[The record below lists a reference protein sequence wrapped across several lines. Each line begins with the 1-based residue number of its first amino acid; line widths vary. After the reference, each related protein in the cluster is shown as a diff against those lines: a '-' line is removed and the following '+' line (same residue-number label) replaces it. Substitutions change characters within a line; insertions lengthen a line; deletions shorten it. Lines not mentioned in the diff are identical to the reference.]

1 MKIEFPATT
10 GANPIVEGDKVT
22 INYTPELENGTAGT
36 PTTLTYTY
44 TNGEWKQE
52 PTDTLQLPTEKGANN
67 VVSVKLPED
76 KVADNTEVKAQ
87 TTDVSGKTSAE
98 SDTTK
103 VVAPFD
109 DKTAQPTITVKP
121 VDVVSNGEAANNEPE
136 KAIVTVDTT
145 KNGQKAPKGSL
156 VKVYKEGELNTPIGE
171 GVIDEHGKAVITI
184 TENTNSAPQDIKSTD
199 SLVATV
205 QEVGTDG
212 TTPVKAPSIPSAA
225 VQVGTPAIG
234 KHDANN
240 PQSGGH
246 EGDETAPT
254 TAPTLTAVTTDEGL
268 GSVKVGLPT
277 DAVEGDRVIV
287 TFTPETPA
295 NTQQVSVTLTKGAN
309 GWTSNKPDLIANP
322 VNGNEVTIAKDKVK
336 DNTEV
341 TAVIKDLAD
350 NEKASEPSSVKAY
363 PNDRTP
369 LENGVAVAKAI
380 DTDDVSNA
388 TPEKF
393 TITGKSENGAVVK
406 AYVMHNGNKVEIG
419 SVTVN
424 DTNGSFSFDT
434 NDIKKDETLKAKLA
448 GFTFNT
454 ENGQATPITV
464 EATKEGKAPS
474 KEATVNAT
482 AARKGQRDD
491 HTETTA
497 PANPTIT
504 PYMEGFG
511 GAKVE
516 LPTPAE
522 GETLEVEIT
531 VTPKVDTANNGTL
544 TDGEAKKVTLTN
556 NGGNWSVVGNTNSD
570 LVTIKEIN
578 GKKVAIIS
586 GDKAPLGGTI
596 SATTTDFAGNK
607 QAQEATATLAKGP
620 TDETAK
626 EPDYSKDR
634 TDVPTIKAGRTEG
647 TSNDDQPNSGDIV
660 AKPGGDND
668 RMVVKYKDEN
678 GDAKEIAVKKDLE
691 QGKWVVD
698 EAATPSNGA
707 TKADASDYILQDDGT
722 VIVKGPQVQDG
733 SEAEAVGY
741 KTVNGQE
748 KASTEPYIA
757 GQKSDGTWYENQND
771 VPKNGDSQNP
781 LTKVE
786 RAVIS
791 AHKDDATPT
800 QTDKPT
806 VSKGDANTLEKGSA
820 KIQPGQDNT
829 EVVVNFRGYARTVT
843 ETPNSA
849 TGTEQA
855 QPTTRKAIT
864 TQSTQAD
871 SNADPIYT
879 GAQNTFAT
887 EEVDAVLVARKE
899 NGAWKLYSATKA
911 DYEHKETGTDGQQHP
926 SPRNLSPVSDDVAT
940 IDQNGNIVLKAAA
953 VKDNSQVSATGF
965 NAMKSPAE
973 GAKDT
978 DNITVDGDL
987 TADEVKNKTVDV
999 PTIQQL
1005 SDGNVVA
1012 KPGQDNNTMT
1022 VTYDKKDGGQ
1032 ETITVE
1038 KVKVT
1043 DSGAPEGATKWQVKD
1058 NAQLPEGVQLD
1069 PTTGAITIPKDKV
1082 KVDGKVN
1089 ATGKDEQSN
1098 VAQAE
1103 ELTVKA
1109 DATPESA
1116 EAAKV
1121 TTEGDK
1127 VVSEA
1132 GGDSKTQ
1139 TVNAVDPTT
1148 GEKTPIVVAEKDEN
1162 GKWKLADSDP
1172 NTGKS
1177 QESGNT
1183 ITITKDD
1190 GSKITLD
1197 KDTGKITI
1205 DPGVVSDGKSIST
1218 ETTDA
1223 SGNTTSSGEPV
1234 VPPKKE
1240 TSRETAD
1247 QPIITPLNE
1256 GENKGGV
1263 QIQPGADNT
1272 TFTVSYVKEPETTD
1286 GTANTDATAA
1296 AQREPDST
1304 LTAVKDPQTQQWSL
1318 SKDSQGK
1325 DIPSDVAEIN
1335 AEDGTITLKA
1345 KAVMDGSTVKATGT
1359 DILNNSVEAEQK
1371 QAPNNP
1377 DVVAPEAQPQP
1388 PRVEAEPETPP
1399 SPPDDSQT
1407 AVDQLDTPTLF
1418 QNTATGE
1425 VQVTPGTNVDFI
1437 SFTAAIG
1444 GQTQNFAFIKDEQ
1457 NQWEKYVMKITGDQV
1472 DKDGNG
1478 VLSGNETIEYVPVDS
1493 NIGSPPF
1500 TIRNITSDKLTNITV
1515 GRAGDEYLTVT
1526 PDETVQDHMDIG
1538 GKGAHTVHEF
1548 KVKKA
1553 DSTEAVPEK
1562 MHVLS
1567 NGEELVAPII
1577 QAQYDSTAQK
1587 YRIKVIADP
1596 TKLSAVQ
1603 FDIDVTGSDSVFAL
1617 KSNGTNWSYYN
1628 HWTTTGNH
1636 NDGPNKLLVK
1646 QGEANNIIY
1655 IEDVGSGE
1663 TLYINSADRNTNT
1676 EDFVRNIL
1684 YGTKANVDDK
1694 RMDNFYGSKVEHD
1707 VIADSSTIGP
1717 IALTQVNM
1725 KQDPQPYTGS
1735 VQPAGGSGGTNTGG
1749 DSSGT
1754 QTGSGTTAP
1763 TTPTP
1768 KEEYDTPTATVD
1780 SQNKGGVIV
1789 SPRSEN
1795 ENSGQ
1800 PKTKHFRVD
1809 YQQPDGTNKSI
1820 WFKYGENNQWAL
1832 DSSKH
1837 HNEQNSIS
1845 VDTNNNGNGPIKLD
1859 TSTGKVTF
1867 APSAV
1872 KDGSEV
1878 YISALAPDGT
1888 TARRQAKVKAE
1899 VELQPMK
1906 PTAEID
1912 SVNRGGAIVTP
1923 KDNTNKF
1930 KLTYTDEQNK
1940 TKTLVYEKENGS
1952 WKLKQVDGQNNT
1964 LAPQG
1969 VTLSNDGT
1977 GKVTLSPNAV
1987 KDGSQVKIESYNN
2000 EDRITQS
2007 ADVTTTTD
2015 KVEYTNVVGND
2026 NGTPTGR
2033 VGYAEGTGVFGIPW
2047 HNQIDVY
2054 QDWSNNSS
2062 WGLQQVQEGKYGN
2075 SKPTSVSKDGQGA
2088 KYTWGNS
2095 NDTVYVHESLGIIN
2109 DQSGKN
2115 FKLNFNFQQGN
2126 DTLIVGN
2133 DLGTRYKS
2141 QRQQGTDVISV
2152 NMGDGDDLLMV
2163 GTDNEYFDEF
2173 RNKKTGEID
2182 VFAIGADGASNWVSS
2197 GGGDWEKLNNQ
2208 INHGG
2213 QNSGGR
2219 IENAT
2224 INMGNGDD
2232 TIIVE
2237 GITYQ
2242 NWSPVINSTINL
2254 GDGNNRF
2261 IVAPNG
2267 AYAYKPGHYF
2277 NSPMQAR
2284 GSVEASKIIGGKD
2297 SDYVRGALFEKGAN
2311 IQLNAGNDIFI
2322 ANRFQSSTLDMGSGD
2337 DIVEIKNYS
2346 KNEQGQTIAGNG
2358 TIAWDTEIGEGSRIN
2373 LGSGNDTFRQDS
2385 KGIGAGSLIDGG
2397 TGIDLYR
2404 IAGGARATTDK
2415 VKGFERIELMDNGA
2429 VIGIRY
2435 GDLKNSGLEGP
2446 VKIYKG
2452 LKVDNGDKVK
2462 VDLGNNNNDW
2472 LTDTSVSSSKLGD
2485 SSGGLSSG
2493 TSWNKSSSVTENGI
2507 KYYVYTINNDDKHA
2521 VWIQDGIL
2529 VI

>member
-1 MKIEFPATT
+1 MKIEFPETT
-10 GANPIVEGDKVT
+10 GENPIVEGDKVA
-22 INYTPELENGTAGT
+22 INYTSENTDGTAGT

-44 TNGEWKQE
+44 TGGKWVQDEKDSLKLT
-52 PTDTLQLPTEKGANN
+52 PTTDQSGK
-67 VVSVKLPED
+67 VSVTIPED
-76 KVADNTEVKAQ
+76 KVADKTSVSAT
-87 TTDVSGKTSAE
+87 TTDVAGRTSAE
-98 SDTTK
+98 SETSKKD
-103 VVAPFD
+103 APFD
-109 DKTAQPTITVKP
+109 VKSDKPAIT
-121 VDVVSNGEAANNEPE
+121 SI
-136 KAIVTVDTT
+136 KAIDTSATADKDPERVIIEGTSTEADGT
-145 KNGQKAPKGSL
+145 KVYL
-156 VKVYKEGELNTPIGE
+156 YKEGQTNGQPIAETTVTSGKFKFDISEPTATPL
-171 GVIDEHGKAVITI
+171 AVG
-184 TENTNSAPQDIKSTD
+184 DRF
-199 SLVATV
+199 VATV
-205 QEVGTDG
+205 QTFAGDKATEEVSQ
-212 TTPVKAPSIPSAA
+212 PSEALAVPEVK
-225 VQVGTPAIG
+225 VG
-234 KHDANN
+234 KHNDADVTN
-240 PQSGGH
+240 SGGH
-246 EGDETAPT
+246 TGDETVPT
-254 TAPTLTAVTTDEGL
+254 TAPTLEALTDDANL

-287 TFTPETPA
+287 TFTPEDQSKGEKVT
-295 NTQQVSVTLTKGAN
+295 VTLTKKN
-309 GWTSNKPDLIANP
+309 GQWESDTPDLIANP

-350 NEKASEPSSVKAY
+350 NTTAASPNATAY
-363 PNDRTP
+363 PNERTP
-369 LENGVAVAKAI
+369 LSSVTLEKAI
-380 DTDDVSNA
+380 DTDAISNA

-393 TITGKSENGAVVK
+393 TIKGTAEKDATVTATITLPGGEKVVI
-406 AYVMHNGNKVEIG
+406 GTFKVTEE
-419 SVTVN
+419 
-424 DTNGSFSFDT
+424 NGSFSFDT
-434 NDIKKDETLKAKLA
+434 TDIKKDDALKAKLTN
-448 GFTFNT
+448 FTFNT

-474 KEATVNAT
+474 HAQTVNAK
-482 AARKGQRDD
+482 AAEKGV
-491 HTETTA
+491 TEQHEEKTA

-531 VTPKVDTANNGTL
+531 VTPKVAGTANNGTL

-556 NGGNWSVVGNTNSD
+556 TGGNWSVVGNTNSD

-607 QAQEATATLAKGP
+607 QTQPETKDLNKGP

-668 RMVVKYKDEN
+668 RMVVKYKDEDGN
-678 GDAKEIAVKKDLE
+678 AKEIAIKKDLD

-698 EAATPSNGA
+698 DTATPSNGA
-707 TKADASDYILQDDGT
+707 QKAERSDYILQDDGT

-748 KASTEPYIA
+748 KASTAPYVD
-757 GQKSDGTWYENQND
+757 GKNSDGTWKQESELIKDSVTNQ
-771 VPKNGDSQNP
+771 P
-781 LTKVE
+781 LTRETK
-786 RAVIS
+786 AIITT
-791 AHKDDATPT
+791 HKDDATPT
-800 QTDKPT
+800 QTDKPS
-806 VSKGDANTLEKGSA
+806 VSKGDASTLEKGSA
-820 KIQPGQDNT
+820 KIKPGQDNT
-829 EVVVNFRGYARTVT
+829 EVVVNFQGYARTVT

-849 TGTEQA
+849 TGTGQT
-855 QPTTRKAIT
+855 QPTERKIIT

-871 SNADPIYT
+871 SNADPIYA
-879 GAQNTFAT
+879 GAQKTFAT

-899 NGAWKLYSATKA
+899 NGEWKLYSATKA
-911 DYEHKETGTDGQQHP
+911 DYEHKEQGNDGQQYP

-940 IDQNGNIVLKAAA
+940 IDKDGNIVLKAAA
-953 VKDNSQVSATGF
+953 VKDNTQVSATGF
-965 NAMKSPAE
+965 NAMKSPATGE
-973 GAKDT
+973 KDT

-987 TADEVKNKTVDV
+987 TAEEVKNKTVDV

-1005 SDGNVVA
+1005 NDGSVVA
-1012 KPGQDNNTMT
+1012 KPGQDNKEMT
-1022 VTYDKKDGGQ
+1022 VTYPNKEGQ
-1032 ETITVE
+1032 NQTITVE
-1038 KVKVT
+1038 KVAVNGDGVPAGT
-1043 DSGAPEGATKWQVKD
+1043 TKWQLK
-1058 NAQLPEGVQLD
+1058 NGSQLPDGVQLD

-1082 KVDGKVN
+1082 KVDEKVN
-1089 ATGKDEQSN
+1089 ATGKDEQN
-1098 VAQAE
+1098 NEAKAE

-1127 VVSEA
+1127 VVSEP

-1139 TVNAVDPTT
+1139 TANEVDPNT
-1148 GEKTPIVVAEKDEN
+1148 GEKTPIVVAEKGED
-1162 GKWKLADSDP
+1162 GTWKLADNDP
-1172 NTGKS
+1172 NKANTSAVTDNGS
-1177 QESGNT
+1177 T
-1183 ITITKDD
+1183 ITINKGD
-1190 GSKITLD
+1190 GKTITID
-1197 KDTGKITI
+1197 KNTGKITI

-1240 TSRETAD
+1240 TSTDSAD
-1247 QPIITPLNE
+1247 KPIITLLND

-1263 QIQPGADNT
+1263 QIKPGADNT
-1272 TFTVSYVKEPETTD
+1272 TFTVRYVKEPEMTD
-1286 GTANTDATAA
+1286 GNTNADAATR
-1296 AQREPDST
+1296 AQDST
-1304 LTAVKDPQTQQWSL
+1304 LTAVKDKQTGKWSL

-1780 SQNKGGVIV
+1780 SQNRGGVIV
-1789 SPRSEN
+1789 SPRSES

-1837 HNEQNSIS
+1837 NEQNGIS
-1845 VDTNNNGNGPIKLD
+1845 VDTNNNGNGLIKLD
-1859 TSTGKVTF
+1859 PQSGKVTF

-1923 KDNTNKF
+1923 KENTNKF
-1930 KLTYTDEQNK
+1930 KLTYYDENNQK
-1940 TKTLVYEKENGS
+1940 KELTYEKGT
-1952 WKLKQVDGQNNT
+1952 DGQWALKSGT
-1964 LAPQG
+1964 QAPSG
-1969 VTLSNDGT
+1969 VALSNDGT

-1987 KDGSQVKIESYNN
+1987 KDRSLVKIESYNN

-2015 KVEYTNVVGND
+2015 KVEYTNVVGNAK
-2026 NGTPTGR
+2026 GTPTGR
-2033 VGYAEGTGVFGIPW
+2033 VGYAEGTGILGIKW
-2047 HNQIDVY
+2047 HDQIDVY

-2075 SKPTSVSKDGQGA
+2075 SKPTSVSKNGQGA
-2088 KYTWGNS
+2088 TYTWGNS

-2346 KNEQGQTIAGNG
+2346 KDEQGRTFAGNG

-2452 LKVDNGDKVK
+2452 VNVNNGDKVK

-2472 LTDTSVSSSKLGD
+2472 LTGTNTNSSQWGD
-2485 SSGGLSSG
+2485 ASG
-2493 TSWNKSSSVTENGI
+2493 TSWNKSSSAVTENGI

>member
-10 GANPIVEGDKVT
+10 GENPIVEGDKVT
-22 INYTPELENGTAGT
+22 INYTPENTDGTAGT

-44 TNGEWKQE
+44 TGGNWVQDEKDSLKLE
-52 PTDTLQLPTEKGANN
+52 PTTDQSGK
-67 VVSVKLPED
+67 VSVTIPED
-76 KVADNTEVKAQ
+76 KVADKTSVSAT
-87 TTDVSGKTSAE
+87 TTDVAGRTSAE
-98 SDTTK
+98 SETSKKD
-103 VVAPFD
+103 APFD
-109 DKTAQPTITVKP
+109 VKSDKPAIT
-121 VDVVSNGEAANNEPE
+121 SI
-136 KAIVTVDTT
+136 KAIDTSTTADKDPERVIIEGTSTEADGT
-145 KNGQKAPKGSL
+145 KVYL
-156 VKVYKEGELNTPIGE
+156 YKEGQTNGQPIAETTVTSGKFKFDISEPTATPL
-171 GVIDEHGKAVITI
+171 AVG
-184 TENTNSAPQDIKSTD
+184 DRF
-199 SLVATV
+199 VATV
-205 QEVGTDG
+205 QTFAGNKATEEVSQPSDAFTV
-212 TTPVKAPSIPSAA
+212 PEVKL
-225 VQVGTPAIG
+225 G
-234 KHDANN
+234 KHDDNNVAN
-240 PQSGGH
+240 SGGH
-246 EGDETAPT
+246 TGDTTEPT
-254 TAPTLTAVTTDEGL
+254 TAPTLEALTDDANL

-287 TFTPETPA
+287 TFTPEDQSKGEKVT
-295 NTQQVSVTLTKGAN
+295 VTLTKKN
-309 GWTSNKPDLIANP
+309 GQWESGTPDLIANP
-322 VNGNEVTIAKDKVK
+322 VNGNEVTIEKGKVK

-363 PNDRTP
+363 PNNRTL

-393 TITGKSENGAVVK
+393 TITGKSEKGAVVK
-406 AYVMHNGNKVEIG
+406 AYVTHNGEKVEIG
-419 SVTVN
+419 SFEVTSE
-424 DTNGSFSFDT
+424 DGSFSFDT
-434 NDIKKDETLKAKLA
+434 TDIKKDDALKAKLP

-454 ENGQATPITV
+454 NGSATPITV

-474 KEATVNAT
+474 HAQTVNAK
-482 AARKGQRDD
+482 AAEKGV
-491 HTETTA
+491 TEQHEEKTA

-531 VTPKVDTANNGTL
+531 VTPKVAGTNNNATPTNG
-544 TDGEAKKVTLTN
+544 DAKKVTLAY
-556 NGGNWSVVGNTNSD
+556 NGSEWTVQNSNGSD
-570 LVTIKEIN
+570 NSLVTLKDIG

-607 QAQEATATLAKGP
+607 PEAVTQNLNKGP

-626 EPDYSKDR
+626 EPDYSKAR

-647 TSNDDQPNSGDIV
+647 TGTNGDQPNAGDIV

-668 RMVVKYKDEN
+668 RMVVKYKDNE
-678 GDAKEIAVKKDLE
+678 GKDKEIVVKKDLE
-691 QGKWVVD
+691 QGKWVLD
-698 EAATPSNGA
+698 TTQPAEQDKKPAEG
-707 TKADASDYILQDDGT
+707 DYIIKDDGT

-741 KTVNGQE
+741 KGG
-748 KASTEPYIA
+748 KASTDPYVD
-757 GQKSDGTWYENQND
+757 GKNSDGTWKQKSELIKDSVTNQ
-771 VPKNGDSQNP
+771 P
-781 LTKVE
+781 LTRETK
-786 RAVIS
+786 AIITT
-791 AHKDDATPT
+791 HKDDNSPT

-806 VSKGDANTLEKGSA
+806 VSKGDENTLEKGSA
-820 KIQPGQDNT
+820 KIKPGQDNT
-829 EVVVNFRGYARTVT
+829 EVVVNFKGYARTVT

-849 TGTEQA
+849 TGTGQA

-864 TQSTQAD
+864 TKAVQAGND
-871 SNADPIYT
+871 SDPIYT

-899 NGAWKLYSATKA
+899 NGEWKLYSATKE
-911 DYEHKETGTDGQQHP
+911 DYEHKEQGDDGQQHP

-940 IDQNGNIVLKAAA
+940 IDKDGNIVLKAAA
-953 VKDNSQVSATGF
+953 VKDNTQVSATGF
-965 NAMKSPAE
+965 NAMKSPAQ
-973 GAKDT
+973 GAKD
-978 DNITVDGDL
+978 DNNITVDGDL
-987 TADEVKNKTVDV
+987 TAEEVKNKTVDV

-1005 SDGNVVA
+1005 NDGSVVA
-1012 KPGQDNNTMT
+1012 KPGQDNKEMT
-1022 VTYDKKDGGQ
+1022 VTYTAPNGEQK
-1032 ETITVE
+1032 TI
-1038 KVKVT
+1038 KVKET
-1043 DSGAPEGATKWQVKD
+1043 TISDSNAPEGSTKWVVEGQNPD
-1058 NAQLPEGVQLD
+1058 NLEVN

-1082 KVDGKVN
+1082 KVDEKVN
-1089 ATGKDEQSN
+1089 ATGKDEQN
-1098 VAQAE
+1098 NEAKAE

-1127 VVSEA
+1127 VVSEP

-1139 TVNAVDPTT
+1139 TVNEVDPNT
-1148 GEKTPIVVAEKDEN
+1148 GEKTPIVVAEKGED
-1162 GKWKLADSDP
+1162 GKWKLDESDP
-1172 NTGKS
+1172 NKDNANGATV
-1177 QESGNT
+1177 QDNGNK
-1183 ITITKDD
+1183 ITITKD
-1190 GSKITLD
+1190 GNTITLD

-1223 SGNTTSSGEPV
+1223 SGNTTSSEEPI

-1240 TSRETAD
+1240 TSTDRAEK
-1247 QPIITPLNE
+1247 PIITPLDN

-1263 QIQPGADNT
+1263 QIKPGSDNT

-1286 GTANTDATAA
+1286 GNTNTTDAATRT
-1296 AQREPDST
+1296 QDST
-1304 LTAVKDPQTQQWSL
+1304 LTAVKDKQTGKWSF
-1318 SKDSQGK
+1318 SETVA
-1325 DIPSDVAEIN
+1325 SDVAEIN

-1345 KAVMDGSTVKATGT
+1345 KAVMDGSKVKAEGQ
-1359 DILNNSVEAEQK
+1359 DILGNK
-1371 QAPNNP
+1371 QAADEGTAPNNP
-1377 DVVAPEAQPQP
+1377 DVVAPEAQPKP
-1388 PRVEAEPETPP
+1388 PQIVETPP
-1399 SPPDDSQT
+1399 APPAPPAT
-1407 AVDQLDTPTLF
+1407 ETPTLF
-1418 QNTATGE
+1418 ENVKPGE
-1425 VQVTPGTNVDFI
+1425 V
-1437 SFTAAIG
+1437 
-1444 GQTQNFAFIKDEQ
+1444 
-1457 NQWEKYVMKITGDQV
+1457 KITAGQGVDYINFKVQV
-1472 DKDGNG
+1472 DTREAGSAGTAEENSYLNYVLVKNEAGTGWDQFVYRITDTNKNDSIDEGTDSFVDVTNDPNTMKLDMVDSSSGVFVLKEKQFMSGSAEMRTRLGAMLGDKINKNAKTDKIFDIIIGREGSETIDLPNTNGRKDKT
-1478 VLSGNETIEYVPVDS
+1478 VLST
-1493 NIGSPPF
+1493 
-1500 TIRNITSDKLTNITV
+1500 
-1515 GRAGDEYLTVT
+1515 
-1526 PDETVQDHMDIG
+1526 
-1538 GKGAHTVHEF
+1538 KGAIEDFTLISAGNF
-1548 KVKKA
+1548 DTSTNTSSNFTKA
-1553 DSTEAVPEK
+1553 PK
-1562 MHVLS
+1562 YHHVLS
-1567 NGEELVAPII
+1567 NGEDITSPVFKVTKVGNSTEIEVLVDKDLNAVGFDLSSFRGR
-1577 QAQYDSTAQK
+1577 YEWKRHYLTNNGTWEDSTSSYEGDGLITRK
-1587 YRIKVIADP
+1587 TELDSETKVGFIIKAADGIN
-1596 TKLSAVQ
+1596 LS
-1603 FDIDVTGSDSVFAL
+1603 
-1617 KSNGTNWSYYN
+1617 
-1628 HWTTTGNH
+1628 
-1636 NDGPNKLLVK
+1636 
-1646 QGEANNIIY
+1646 
-1655 IEDVGSGE
+1655 
-1663 TLYINSADRNTNT
+1663 
-1676 EDFVRNIL
+1676 
-1684 YGTKANVDDK
+1684 VDDQ
-1694 RMDNFYGSKVEHD
+1694 YLPE
-1707 VIADSSTIGP
+1707 
-1717 IALTQVNM
+1717 
-1725 KQDPQPYTGS
+1725 
-1735 VQPAGGSGGTNTGG
+1735 TGG
-1749 DSSGT
+1749 DAEHRLLKNIVYGAKKDSNTGEMPKYYPVDGDPDINESGSNGIKLANIDLKYPDVVVA
-1754 QTGSGTTAP
+1754 Q
-1763 TTPTP
+1763 PTP
-1768 KEEYDTPTATVD
+1768 APKPVEPAPKPAEPAPKVEELDQPVAKQD
-1780 SQNKGGVIV
+1780 SSNGKTGGVIV
-1789 SPRSEN
+1789 APKETSSTTNAEL
-1795 ENSGQ
+1795 
-1800 PKTKHFRVD
+1800 KTKNFRVD
-1809 YQQPDGTNKSI
+1809 YQQPDGANKAI
-1820 WFKYGENNQWAL
+1820 WFKYDESQRKWTL
-1832 DSSKH
+1832 DSTKANGLSQLPSTITL
-1837 HNEQNSIS
+1837 NES
-1845 VDTNNNGNGPIKLD
+1845 NGQ
-1859 TSTGKVTF
+1859 VTF

-1872 KDGSEV
+1872 KDKTNV
-1878 YISALAPDGT
+1878 TITALDSNGVARKNA
-1888 TARRQAKVKAE
+1888 TAQAAQE
-1899 VELQPMK
+1899 PQPVR

-1923 KDNTNKF
+1923 KENTNKF
-1930 KLTYTDEQNK
+1930 KLTYYDENNQK
-1940 TKTLVYEKENGS
+1940 KELTYEKGT
-1952 WKLKQVDGQNNT
+1952 DGQWALKSGT
-1964 LAPQG
+1964 QAPSG
-1969 VTLSNDGT
+1969 VALSNDETGT
-1977 GKVTLSPNAV
+1977 VTLSPNAV

-2015 KVEYTNVVGND
+2015 KVEYTNVVGNG

-2033 VGYAEGTGVFGIPW
+2033 VGYAEGTGIFGIKW
-2047 HNQIDVY
+2047 HDQIDVY

-2088 KYTWGNS
+2088 TYTWGNN

-2115 FKLNFNFQQGN
+2115 YKLNFNFQQGN

-2173 RNKKTGEID
+2173 RNKKTGEIE
-2182 VFAIGADGASNWVSS
+2182 VFAIGADGASNWASS

-2242 NWSPVINSTINL
+2242 NWSPVINSTIYL

-2346 KNEQGQTIAGNG
+2346 KDEQGQTFAGNG

-2452 LKVDNGDKVK
+2452 LNVDNNDKVK

-2472 LTDTSVSSSKLGD
+2472 LTGTNTNSSQWGD
-2485 SSGGLSSG
+2485 ASASG
-2493 TSWNKSSSVTENGI
+2493 TSWNKSKDAVTENGRT
-2507 KYYVYTINNDDKHA
+2507 YDVYTINGDQKVQ
-2521 VWIQDGIL
+2521 VWIENGIL

>member
-1 MKIEFPATT
+1 MKIEFPETT
-10 GANPIVEGDKVT
+10 GENPIVEGDKVA
-22 INYTPELENGTAGT
+22 INYTSENTDGTAGT

-44 TNGEWKQE
+44 TGGKWVQDEKDSLKLT
-52 PTDTLQLPTEKGANN
+52 PTTDQSGK
-67 VVSVKLPED
+67 VSVTIPED
-76 KVADNTEVKAQ
+76 KVADKTSVSAT
-87 TTDVSGKTSAE
+87 TTDVAGRTSAE
-98 SDTTK
+98 SETSKKD
-103 VVAPFD
+103 APFD
-109 DKTAQPTITVKP
+109 VKSDKPAIT
-121 VDVVSNGEAANNEPE
+121 SI
-136 KAIVTVDTT
+136 KAIDTSATADKDPERVIIEGTSTEADGT
-145 KNGQKAPKGSL
+145 KVYL
-156 VKVYKEGELNTPIGE
+156 YKEGQTNGQPIAETTVTSGKFKFDISEPTATPL
-171 GVIDEHGKAVITI
+171 AVG
-184 TENTNSAPQDIKSTD
+184 DRF
-199 SLVATV
+199 VATV
-205 QEVGTDG
+205 QTFAGDKATEEVSQ
-212 TTPVKAPSIPSAA
+212 PSEALAVPEVK
-225 VQVGTPAIG
+225 VG
-234 KHDANN
+234 KHNDADVTN
-240 PQSGGH
+240 SGGH
-246 EGDETAPT
+246 TGDETVPT
-254 TAPTLTAVTTDEGL
+254 TAPTLEALTDDANL

-287 TFTPETPA
+287 TFTPEDQSKGEKVT
-295 NTQQVSVTLTKGAN
+295 VTLTKKN
-309 GWTSNKPDLIANP
+309 GQWESDTPDLIANP

-350 NEKASEPSSVKAY
+350 NTTAASPNATAY
-363 PNDRTP
+363 PNERTP
-369 LENGVAVAKAI
+369 LSSVTLEKAI
-380 DTDDVSNA
+380 DTDAISNA

-393 TITGKSENGAVVK
+393 TIKGTAEKDATVTATITLPGGEKVVI
-406 AYVMHNGNKVEIG
+406 GTFKVTEE
-419 SVTVN
+419 
-424 DTNGSFSFDT
+424 NGSFSFDT
-434 NDIKKDETLKAKLA
+434 TDIKKDDALKAKLTN
-448 GFTFNT
+448 FTFNT

-474 KEATVNAT
+474 HAQTVNAK
-482 AARKGQRDD
+482 AAEKGV
-491 HTETTA
+491 TEQHEEKTA

-531 VTPKVDTANNGTL
+531 VTPKVAGTANNGTL

-556 NGGNWSVVGNTNSD
+556 TGGNWSVVGNTNSD

-607 QAQEATATLAKGP
+607 QTQPETKDLNKGP

-668 RMVVKYKDEN
+668 RMVVKYKDEDGN
-678 GDAKEIAVKKDLE
+678 AKEIAIKKDLD

-698 EAATPSNGA
+698 DTATPSNGA
-707 TKADASDYILQDDGT
+707 QKAERSDYILQDDGT

-748 KASTEPYIA
+748 KASTAPYVD
-757 GQKSDGTWYENQND
+757 GKNSDGTWKQESELIKDSVTNQ
-771 VPKNGDSQNP
+771 P
-781 LTKVE
+781 LTRETK
-786 RAVIS
+786 AIITT
-791 AHKDDATPT
+791 HKDDATPT
-800 QTDKPT
+800 QTDKPS
-806 VSKGDANTLEKGSA
+806 VSKGDASTLEKGSA
-820 KIQPGQDNT
+820 KIKPGQDNT
-829 EVVVNFRGYARTVT
+829 EVVVNFQGYARTVT

-849 TGTEQA
+849 TGTGQT
-855 QPTTRKAIT
+855 QPTERKIIT

-871 SNADPIYT
+871 SNADPIYA
-879 GAQNTFAT
+879 GAQKTFAT

-899 NGAWKLYSATKA
+899 NGEWKLYSATKA
-911 DYEHKETGTDGQQHP
+911 DYEHKEQGNDGQQYP

-940 IDQNGNIVLKAAA
+940 IDKDGNIVLKAAA
-953 VKDNSQVSATGF
+953 VKDNTQVSATGF
-965 NAMKSPAE
+965 NAMKSPATGE
-973 GAKDT
+973 KDT

-987 TADEVKNKTVDV
+987 TAEEVKNKTVDV

-1005 SDGNVVA
+1005 NDGSVVA
-1012 KPGQDNNTMT
+1012 KPGQDNKEMT
-1022 VTYDKKDGGQ
+1022 VTYPNKEGQ
-1032 ETITVE
+1032 NQTITVE
-1038 KVKVT
+1038 KVAVNGDGVPAGT
-1043 DSGAPEGATKWQVKD
+1043 TKWQLK
-1058 NAQLPEGVQLD
+1058 NGSQLPDGVQLD

-1082 KVDGKVN
+1082 KVDEKVN
-1089 ATGKDEQSN
+1089 ATGKDEQN
-1098 VAQAE
+1098 NEAKAE

-1127 VVSEA
+1127 VVSEP

-1139 TVNAVDPTT
+1139 TANEVDPNT
-1148 GEKTPIVVAEKDEN
+1148 GEKTPIVVAEKGED
-1162 GKWKLADSDP
+1162 GTWKLADNDP
-1172 NTGKS
+1172 NKANTSAVTDNGS
-1177 QESGNT
+1177 T
-1183 ITITKDD
+1183 ITINKGD
-1190 GSKITLD
+1190 GKTITID
-1197 KDTGKITI
+1197 KNTGKITI

-1240 TSRETAD
+1240 TSTDSAD
-1247 QPIITPLNE
+1247 KPIITLLND

-1263 QIQPGADNT
+1263 QIKPGADNT
-1272 TFTVSYVKEPETTD
+1272 TFTVRYVKEPEMTD
-1286 GTANTDATAA
+1286 GNTNADAATR
-1296 AQREPDST
+1296 AQDST
-1304 LTAVKDPQTQQWSL
+1304 LTAVKDKQTGKWSL

-1780 SQNKGGVIV
+1780 SQNRGGVIV
-1789 SPRSEN
+1789 SPRSES

-1837 HNEQNSIS
+1837 NEQNGIS
-1845 VDTNNNGNGPIKLD
+1845 VDTNNNGNGLIKLD
-1859 TSTGKVTF
+1859 PQSGKVTF

-1923 KDNTNKF
+1923 KENTNKF
-1930 KLTYTDEQNK
+1930 KLTYYDENNQK
-1940 TKTLVYEKENGS
+1940 KELTYEKGT
-1952 WKLKQVDGQNNT
+1952 DGQWALKSGT
-1964 LAPQG
+1964 QAPSG
-1969 VTLSNDGT
+1969 VALSNDGT

-1987 KDGSQVKIESYNN
+1987 KDRSLVKIESYNN
-2000 EDRITQS
+2000 EDRITQ
-2007 ADVTTTTD
+2007 
-2015 KVEYTNVVGND
+2015 
-2026 NGTPTGR
+2026 
-2033 VGYAEGTGVFGIPW
+2033 
-2047 HNQIDVY
+2047 
-2054 QDWSNNSS
+2054 
-2062 WGLQQVQEGKYGN
+2062 
-2075 SKPTSVSKDGQGA
+2075 
-2088 KYTWGNS
+2088 
-2095 NDTVYVHESLGIIN
+2095 
-2109 DQSGKN
+2109 
-2115 FKLNFNFQQGN
+2115 
-2126 DTLIVGN
+2126 
-2133 DLGTRYKS
+2133 
-2141 QRQQGTDVISV
+2141 
-2152 NMGDGDDLLMV
+2152 
-2163 GTDNEYFDEF
+2163 
-2173 RNKKTGEID
+2173 
-2182 VFAIGADGASNWVSS
+2182 
-2197 GGGDWEKLNNQ
+2197 
-2208 INHGG
+2208 
-2213 QNSGGR
+2213 
-2219 IENAT
+2219 
-2224 INMGNGDD
+2224 
-2232 TIIVE
+2232 
-2237 GITYQ
+2237 
-2242 NWSPVINSTINL
+2242 
-2254 GDGNNRF
+2254 
-2261 IVAPNG
+2261 
-2267 AYAYKPGHYF
+2267 
-2277 NSPMQAR
+2277 
-2284 GSVEASKIIGGKD
+2284 
-2297 SDYVRGALFEKGAN
+2297 
-2311 IQLNAGNDIFI
+2311 
-2322 ANRFQSSTLDMGSGD
+2322 
-2337 DIVEIKNYS
+2337 
-2346 KNEQGQTIAGNG
+2346 
-2358 TIAWDTEIGEGSRIN
+2358 
-2373 LGSGNDTFRQDS
+2373 
-2385 KGIGAGSLIDGG
+2385 
-2397 TGIDLYR
+2397 
-2404 IAGGARATTDK
+2404 
-2415 VKGFERIELMDNGA
+2415 
-2429 VIGIRY
+2429 
-2435 GDLKNSGLEGP
+2435 
-2446 VKIYKG
+2446 
-2452 LKVDNGDKVK
+2452 
-2462 VDLGNNNNDW
+2462 
-2472 LTDTSVSSSKLGD
+2472 
-2485 SSGGLSSG
+2485 
-2493 TSWNKSSSVTENGI
+2493 
-2507 KYYVYTINNDDKHA
+2507 
-2521 VWIQDGIL
+2521 
-2529 VI
+2529 

>member
-1 MKIEFPATT
+1 MHSAPPSYNEGYVKIEFPETT
-10 GANPIVEGDKVT
+10 GENPIVEGDKVA
-22 INYTPELENGTAGT
+22 INYTSENTDGTAGT

-44 TNGEWKQE
+44 TGGKWVQDEKDSLKLT
-52 PTDTLQLPTEKGANN
+52 PTTDQSGK
-67 VVSVKLPED
+67 VSVTIPED
-76 KVADNTEVKAQ
+76 KVADKTSVSAT
-87 TTDVSGKTSAE
+87 TTDVAGRTSAE
-98 SDTTK
+98 SETSKKD
-103 VVAPFD
+103 APFD
-109 DKTAQPTITVKP
+109 VKSDKPAIT
-121 VDVVSNGEAANNEPE
+121 SI
-136 KAIVTVDTT
+136 KAIDTSATADKDPERVIIEGTSTEADGT
-145 KNGQKAPKGSL
+145 KVYL
-156 VKVYKEGELNTPIGE
+156 YKEGQTNGQPIAETTVTSGKFKFDISEPTATPL
-171 GVIDEHGKAVITI
+171 AVG
-184 TENTNSAPQDIKSTD
+184 DRF
-199 SLVATV
+199 VATV
-205 QEVGTDG
+205 QTFAGDKATEEVSQ
-212 TTPVKAPSIPSAA
+212 PSEALAVPEVK
-225 VQVGTPAIG
+225 VG
-234 KHDANN
+234 KHNDADVTN
-240 PQSGGH
+240 SGGH
-246 EGDETAPT
+246 TGDETVPT
-254 TAPTLTAVTTDEGL
+254 TAPTLEALTDDANL

-287 TFTPETPA
+287 TFTPEDQSKGEKVT
-295 NTQQVSVTLTKGAN
+295 VTLTKKN
-309 GWTSNKPDLIANP
+309 GQWESDTPDLIANP

-350 NEKASEPSSVKAY
+350 NTTAASPNATAY
-363 PNDRTP
+363 PNERTP
-369 LENGVAVAKAI
+369 LSSVTLEKAI
-380 DTDDVSNA
+380 DTDAISNA

-393 TITGKSENGAVVK
+393 TIKGTAEKDATVTATITLPGGEKVVI
-406 AYVMHNGNKVEIG
+406 GTFKVTEE
-419 SVTVN
+419 
-424 DTNGSFSFDT
+424 NGSFSFDT
-434 NDIKKDETLKAKLA
+434 TDIKKDDALKAKLTN
-448 GFTFNT
+448 FTFNT

-474 KEATVNAT
+474 HAQTVNAK
-482 AARKGQRDD
+482 AAEKGV
-491 HTETTA
+491 TEQHEEKTA

-531 VTPKVDTANNGTL
+531 VTPKVAGTANNGTL

-556 NGGNWSVVGNTNSD
+556 TGGNWSVVGNTNSD

-607 QAQEATATLAKGP
+607 QTQPETKDLNKGP

-668 RMVVKYKDEN
+668 RMVVKYKDEDGN
-678 GDAKEIAVKKDLE
+678 AKEIAIKKDLD

-698 EAATPSNGA
+698 DTATPSNGA
-707 TKADASDYILQDDGT
+707 QKAERSDYILQDDGT

-748 KASTEPYIA
+748 KASTAPYVD
-757 GQKSDGTWYENQND
+757 GKNSDGTWKQESELIKDSVTNQ
-771 VPKNGDSQNP
+771 P
-781 LTKVE
+781 LTRETK
-786 RAVIS
+786 AIITT
-791 AHKDDATPT
+791 HKDDATPT
-800 QTDKPT
+800 QTDKPS
-806 VSKGDANTLEKGSA
+806 VSKGDASTLEKGSA
-820 KIQPGQDNT
+820 KIKPGQDNT
-829 EVVVNFRGYARTVT
+829 EVVVNFQGYARTVT

-849 TGTEQA
+849 TGTGQT
-855 QPTTRKAIT
+855 QPTERKIIT

-871 SNADPIYT
+871 SNADPIYA
-879 GAQNTFAT
+879 GAQKTFAT

-899 NGAWKLYSATKA
+899 NGEWKLYSATKA
-911 DYEHKETGTDGQQHP
+911 DYEHKEQGNDGQQYP

-940 IDQNGNIVLKAAA
+940 IDKDGNIVLKAAA
-953 VKDNSQVSATGF
+953 VKDNTQVSATGF
-965 NAMKSPAE
+965 NAMKSPATGE
-973 GAKDT
+973 KDT

-987 TADEVKNKTVDV
+987 TAEEVKNKTVDV

-1005 SDGNVVA
+1005 NDGSVVA
-1012 KPGQDNNTMT
+1012 KPGQDNKEMT
-1022 VTYDKKDGGQ
+1022 VTYPNKEGQ
-1032 ETITVE
+1032 NQTITVE
-1038 KVKVT
+1038 KVAVNGDGVPAGT
-1043 DSGAPEGATKWQVKD
+1043 TKWQLK
-1058 NAQLPEGVQLD
+1058 NGSQLPDGVQLD

-1082 KVDGKVN
+1082 KVDEKVN
-1089 ATGKDEQSN
+1089 ATGKDEQN
-1098 VAQAE
+1098 NEAKAE

-1127 VVSEA
+1127 VVSEP

-1139 TVNAVDPTT
+1139 TANEVDPNT
-1148 GEKTPIVVAEKDEN
+1148 GEKTPIVVAEKGED
-1162 GKWKLADSDP
+1162 GTWKLADNDP
-1172 NTGKS
+1172 NKANTSAVTDNGS
-1177 QESGNT
+1177 T
-1183 ITITKDD
+1183 ITINKGD
-1190 GSKITLD
+1190 GKTITID
-1197 KDTGKITI
+1197 KNTGKITI

-1240 TSRETAD
+1240 TSTDSAD
-1247 QPIITPLNE
+1247 KPIITLLND

-1263 QIQPGADNT
+1263 QIKPGADNT
-1272 TFTVSYVKEPETTD
+1272 TFTVRYVKEPEMTD
-1286 GTANTDATAA
+1286 GNTNADAATR
-1296 AQREPDST
+1296 AQDST
-1304 LTAVKDPQTQQWSL
+1304 LTAVKDKQTGKWSL

-1780 SQNKGGVIV
+1780 SQNRGGVIV
-1789 SPRSEN
+1789 SPRSES

-1837 HNEQNSIS
+1837 NEQNGIS
-1845 VDTNNNGNGPIKLD
+1845 VDTNNNGNGLIKLD
-1859 TSTGKVTF
+1859 PQSGKVTF

-1923 KDNTNKF
+1923 KENTNKF
-1930 KLTYTDEQNK
+1930 KLTYYDENNQK
-1940 TKTLVYEKENGS
+1940 KELTYEKGT
-1952 WKLKQVDGQNNT
+1952 DGQWALKSGT
-1964 LAPQG
+1964 QAPSG
-1969 VTLSNDGT
+1969 VALSNDGT

-1987 KDGSQVKIESYNN
+1987 KDRSLVKIESYNN

-2015 KVEYTNVVGND
+2015 KVEYTNVVGNAK
-2026 NGTPTGR
+2026 GTPTGR
-2033 VGYAEGTGVFGIPW
+2033 VGYAEGTGILGIKW
-2047 HNQIDVY
+2047 HDQIDVY

-2075 SKPTSVSKDGQGA
+2075 SKPTSVSKNGQGA
-2088 KYTWGNS
+2088 TYTWGNS

-2346 KNEQGQTIAGNG
+2346 KDEQGRTFAGNG

-2452 LKVDNGDKVK
+2452 VNVNNGDKVK

-2472 LTDTSVSSSKLGD
+2472 LTGTNTNSSQWGD
-2485 SSGGLSSG
+2485 ASG
-2493 TSWNKSSSVTENGI
+2493 TSWNKSSSAVTENGI